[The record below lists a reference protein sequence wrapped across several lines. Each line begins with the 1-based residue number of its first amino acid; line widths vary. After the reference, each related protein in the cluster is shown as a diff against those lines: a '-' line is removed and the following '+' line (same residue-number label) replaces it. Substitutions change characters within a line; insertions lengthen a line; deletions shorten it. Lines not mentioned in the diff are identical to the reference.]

1 MSDGAQNKW
10 NKIYATQNLLQRKL
24 EESPAL
30 VLQQNAF
37 LLPNTGS
44 ALDLACGIGSNA
56 IFLAKSGLNTSAWD
70 ISAIA
75 IESLQ
80 SYSQENNL
88 GITAEA
94 RDVKQQPPAVNSYDV
109 ICVSYFLERSLAI
122 DIINALKP
130 NGLLFYQTFIEEKV
144 TDAGPSNPEYRL
156 QENELLTLFS
166 PLHILS
172 YQEHGK
178 VGDIKK
184 GFRDA
189 AMLVAQK
196 R

>member
-1 MSDGAQNKW
+1 MSDGARNKW

-94 RDVKQQPPAVNSYDV
+94 RDVEQQPPAVNSYDV

>member
-30 VLQQNAF
+30 VLQQNAY

-94 RDVKQQPPAVNSYDV
+94 RDVEQQPPAVNSYDV

>member
-94 RDVKQQPPAVNSYDV
+94 RDVEQQPPAVNSYDV